1 MQRIVNIAK
10 NLKEADEW
18 DILQQINMTSS
29 ERRKVAKELRIR
41 FFGKNTKDVR
51 EVYKK
56 ND

>member
-1 MQRIVNIAK
+1 MQRVVNIAK
-10 NLKEADEW
+10 NLKEAEEW